1 MAFTLSVA
9 VATDYG
15 YFCNNMWASMSNI
28 FLHLNAFYTYNVTVM
43 EYITILDAY
52 KIRAVCK
59 FGIQRISHH

>member
-9 VATDYG
+9 VAADYV
-15 YFCNNMWASMSNI
+15 YFYNNMWALMSNI
-28 FLHLNAFYTYNVTVM
+28 FLHLHAFYNVTVT

-59 FGIQRISHH
+59 FGVQRISHH